1 MSLNNGARGPKST
14 SRRKEAKKA
23 EGIGKSINP
32 TMTERK
38 NKTSSTLL
46 IQRIQKSHKVRF
58 CSYKI
63 PS

>member
-1 MSLNNGARGPKST
+1 M